1 MTESAREAK
10 QGYITEI
17 VGSLVKIKG
26 LETIVHLHD
35 LIKISDYKILGE
47 VIQIY
52 SDHIVAQCFEDTKN
66 LRLNGGV
73 ISLNEPLSMELGPG
87 LLSNVFDGIQRP
99 LEKVFQKFSS
109 GGLERGVEIEPLS
122 RIKKWHFIHH

>member
-1 MTESAREAK
+1 MTESMIKAK

-26 LETIVHLHD
+26 LENIVHLHD

-73 ISLNEPLSMELGPG
+73 ISLNEPLSMELAEGG
-87 LLSNVFDGIQRP
+87 RKVP
-99 LEKVFQKFSS
+99 LFC
-109 GGLERGVEIEPLS
+109 RAAEPEQ
-122 RIKKWHFIHH
+122 F